1 MGTASR
7 LEADYVIVGAG
18 SAGCVLANRLSADP
32 ACNVLLLEAGERDT
46 DPWIHIPF
54 AWGKILIE
62 RRNDWLY
69 DTEPEPGLEGR
80 RMQLPRGKVIGGSS
94 SVNALAYV
102 RGHQGDYDRW
112 ANAGLPA
119 WGYAHVLPYFKRS
132 ETWEGGADAYRGGDG
147 PLSTRRAR
155 SQDPLHQAYREA
167 ALEIGI
173 PWTDDF
179 NGAQGEGIGEA
190 QHTIRRGRRDS
201 AATAYLHPVRAR
213 SNLTIETGALATKV
227 LFDGPRAV
235 GVLFEKNGRT
245 IEARAGREVIL
256 ASGAINSPQLL
267 MLSGVGPAD
276 KLRTFGIEPLLDHA
290 GVGDNLQDHISAG
303 VVVERRTPGPII
315 DEMRAD
321 RAALNVVRAYLFGSG
336 PMSYLPTRY
345 QSFVRTDPALD
356 IPDIQLLVG
365 GATLNAH
372 PWFPGIKA
380 PFKDAFGCS
389 AAALHPKSRGRVDLA
404 SADPGAPARILE
416 NFLIDRDDVTTIRRG
431 LRLIRDMLS
440 RKPFREFLGCELSP
454 GVDVTDDRDLE
465 AHIRRTARMVH
476 HSLGTCRM
484 GSDPGA
490 VVDSD
495 LRVRGLDG
503 LRVVDASIM
512 PDLVGGNIN
521 AAVIMIAE
529 KASDVILGRNIAP
542 RDANSPA

>member
-1 MGTASR
+1 MDAVAR
-7 LEADYVIVGAG
+7 LEIDYIVVGAG
-18 SAGCVLANRLSADP
+18 SAGCVLANRLSADS
-32 ACNVLLLEAGERDT
+32 ACKVLVLEAGKPDT
-46 DPWIHIPF
+46 DPWIRIPF
-54 AWGKILIE
+54 AWGKIFIE

-80 RMQLPRGKVIGGSS
+80 RMPLPRGKVIGGSS

-102 RGHQGDYDRW
+102 RGHRGDYDRW
-112 ANAGLPA
+112 ARNGLPD
-119 WGYAHVLPYFKRS
+119 WDYGHVLPYFKRS
-132 ETWEGGADAYRGGDG
+132 EIWEGGADAYRGGDG
-147 PLSTRRAR
+147 PLITMRAR

-201 AATAYLHPVRAR
+201 AATAYLHPVRTRA
-213 SNLTIETGALATKV
+213 NLTIKTGALATKI
-227 LFDGPRAV
+227 LFEGSRAV
-235 GVLFEKNGRT
+235 GVRFEKNGQT
-245 IEARAGREVIL
+245 IEARAAREVII

-276 KLRTFGIEPLLDHA
+276 KLRALGIAPLLDHG

-303 VVVERRTPGPII
+303 IVVARRTPGPII

-321 RAALNVVRAYLFGSG
+321 RAALNVARAYLFGSG

-356 IPDIQLLVG
+356 LPDVQLLVG

-380 PFKDAFGCS
+380 PFKDAFSCA

-404 SADPGAPARILE
+404 SADPRMPARILE
-416 NFLIDRDDVTTIRRG
+416 NFLVDLDDVATIRRG

-440 RKPFREFLGCELSP
+440 RKPFREFLGGELSP
-454 GVDVTDDRDLE
+454 GTDVSDDRGLE

-484 GSDPGA
+484 GNDPGA

-503 LRVVDASIM
+503 LRVVDASVM

-529 KASDVILGRNIAP
+529 KASDAILGRNTP
-542 RDANSPA
+542 PA